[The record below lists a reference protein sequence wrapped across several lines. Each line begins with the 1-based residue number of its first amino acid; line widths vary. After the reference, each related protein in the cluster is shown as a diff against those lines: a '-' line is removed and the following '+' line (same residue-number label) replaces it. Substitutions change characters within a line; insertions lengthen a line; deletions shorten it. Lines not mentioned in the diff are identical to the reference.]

1 MSNHQHIC
9 RCECS
14 HANSLHVICLFS
26 PLSGFTFHTLSSLG
40 VLGTGDLKWLR
51 AERNLREIQLTLCA
65 SPSELQLLYSCV
77 VQRRERERKRRNWEV
92 LRKRKKRGRKK
103 NKRERKSRQP
113 WFSVTPPQASC
124 AIFNTQAYVLSN
136 LSCPGF

>member
-1 MSNHQHIC
+1 MSHPQHIC

-51 AERNLREIQLTLCA
+51 AGMNLREIQLALCVLR
-65 SPSELQLLYSCV
+65 LQSYSCFIAAWC
-77 VQRRERERKRRNWEV
+77 REEKERGREKLGGVE
-92 LRKRKKRGRKK
+92 KEKKRGRKK
-103 NKRERKSRQP
+103 RTRERKSRQP